1 MAKEFIFTYLL
12 AHRARDRWMLL
23 RCVDM
28 LGILLMMSSIRGSVR
43 EFRCSC
49 DAMIAAAALRRKSTL
64 LLSLWYVGTYY
75 YGAQF
80 LDLPI

>member
-28 LGILLMMSSIRGSVR
+28 LGILLMMSSDPRVR
-43 EFRCSC
+43 EIRCSC
-49 DAMIAAAALRRKSTL
+49 DAMIAAAALRRKSTI
-64 LLSLWYVGTYY
+64 LLSLVRRYVYY
-75 YGAQF
+75 QF